1 MCHPGHTQIVAA
13 LTYALFHTLSLTR
26 TNTVSRCDLASTEAV
41 MPELKNGAC
50 SVDGNTHPTP
60 RRPDEDRENY
70 WFIIAGRA
78 S

>member
-41 MPELKNGAC
+41 MPELKNGAY
-50 SVDGNTHPTP
+50 SVAGDTHPHP
-60 RRPDEDRENY
+60 WRSDEDRENF
-70 WFIIAGRA
+70 WLTMSRRA